1 MGQGCSSCSALGSIV
16 DTHER
21 FAESPDLIM
30 HEIVHASVQRVS
42 NLRDTALIERFGR
55 STTTKN
61 DSNNNDHS
69 TKGQDHLLF
78 HNWLA
83 QEKQGIS
90 TTVVAP
96 KTAAA
101 AAASDAIPTSL
112 NHKRRGRKIAESFES
127 NRAKDPPLSNNNN
140 SPRASHSSATSP
152 TEVVSEDAVEEFLQA
167 LSKQIATACPTRLWI
182 RRRTHARYKKP
193 RHSAKE
199 ADPEVVLLEEGTCFR
214 KSADYFGDRPCA
226 NEQAPSGKKQHD
238 RATTAPCHDQS
249 NHIYAVRYREDR
261 ENFGLEIPP
270 LPKRKTGRRPKSR
283 IDVSSTYVDCS
294 NGEPEDVSCG
304 IYGAANMNIPPERDG
319 AYKTTMM
326 MMIGVAAC
334 FSHVQYSQLRIVL
347 FRSISA
353 HSHWI
358 FCVETFWR
366 FGIRGFYRISLVAIG
381 IAMFFFKHFQFRV
394 SVVSWTTVSEKHDIY
409 VVDLGLTPKACN
421 DLVTT
426 TEQACRGRYAAY
438 TYAKQTLGCREYPLL
453 AQAALG
459 PVHSMVAAIREKF
472 DGMGPDAK
480 EKANKLQRK
489 DDSKT
494 TSSSDACSSSTITP
508 IPKFY
513 QQKLQLDDREPHIVK
528 YDVTRKERRKLD
540 IHTDKSE
547 WTFLIALSDGCGL
560 DYDGGGTYFECLDA
574 TVHIQKGHALVFPGK
589 LRHKGQAIH
598 HGLRFLLVGFLVD
611 KCEASEKVAAAATAA
626 TSPTND
632 AKDSATSSEKDSS
645 NKDGSST
652 TRPNAAL
659 SCSGTP
665 NPKSSFA
672 PMVAAA

>member
-1 MGQGCSSCSALGSIV
+1 M
-16 DTHER
+16 
-21 FAESPDLIM
+21 
-30 HEIVHASVQRVS
+30 
-42 NLRDTALIERFGR
+42 
-55 STTTKN
+55 
-61 DSNNNDHS
+61 
-69 TKGQDHLLF
+69 
-78 HNWLA
+78 
-83 QEKQGIS
+83 
-90 TTVVAP
+90 
-96 KTAAA
+96 
-101 AAASDAIPTSL
+101 
-112 NHKRRGRKIAESFES
+112 
-127 NRAKDPPLSNNNN
+127 
-140 SPRASHSSATSP
+140 
-152 TEVVSEDAVEEFLQA
+152 EEFLQA

-270 LPKRKTGRRPKSR
+270 LPKRKTGRRPKTR

-304 IYGAANMNIPPERDG
+304 IYGAANMNIPPERD
-319 AYKTTMM
+319 
-326 MMIGVAAC
+326 
-334 FSHVQYSQLRIVL
+334 
-347 FRSISA
+347 
-353 HSHWI
+353 
-358 FCVETFWR
+358 
-366 FGIRGFYRISLVAIG
+366 
-381 IAMFFFKHFQFRV
+381 
-394 SVVSWTTVSEKHDIY
+394 VVSWTTVSEKHDIY

-459 PVHSMVAAIREKF
+459 PVHSMVGAIREKF

-560 DYDGGGTYFECLDA
+560 DYDGGVTYFECLDA